1 MDNVIQYIGLSE
13 LIPGEFHPH
22 LETSNDNLENLTNS
36 IKNYGILEPLIV
48 RPKDKRFEIILG
60 NRRYKAASS
69 LGMEKVP
76 VIILNIDDTKALE
89 LVISDNI
96 QRKELSSKEEAYLYE
111 KALSYPNT
119 NKEKLSIDLGIPL
132 DRITSKLNL
141 LNKNKQNEINKVM
154 QSNISTSSYNTQNNS
169 INNDI
174 INLSEL
180 NQKETEREDFY
191 MNNNQYENINM
202 NNNNFSNQGT
212 QQTSQ
217 PEPTFG
223 GRFFPSLEDEPT
235 NMNLNSNMNIQSPT
249 LTSSGFNSSPLIDL
263 TDLSSDK
270 TQNPSVSQDPT
281 NQSISLPNLDNSSPI
296 SLDQLNITPTPLPEN
311 QNINLSQPKEESL
324 NINPISNQSN
334 NQPIDLNQNI
344 NLSQPKE
351 ESLNINPIPN
361 QLNNQPIDLNQNIP
375 SQPEPVNNMLN
386 NFNLGN
392 SKIDVQQSI
401 EPQTPNIPQMP
412 NIEQITAEN
421 TTNQEQ
427 FYQPNNTN
435 PIPNATNLEPI
446 SNTPKKDIIPV
457 ANMIKNLAI
466 GIGEF
471 GYKINITENDSNNS
485 YSITIEVEK

>member
-324 NINPISNQSN
+324 NINPI
-334 NQPIDLNQNI
+334 
-344 NLSQPKE
+344 
-351 ESLNINPIPN
+351 PN
-361 QLNNQPIDLNQNIP
+361 QLNNQSIDLNQNIP

-386 NFNLGN
+386 KFNLGN

-421 TTNQEQ
+421 PTNQEQ
-427 FYQPNNTN
+427 FEQPNNTN

>member
-22 LETSNDNLENLTNS
+22 LETSNDNIENLISS
-36 IKNYGILEPLIV
+36 IKSYGILEPLIV

-111 KALSYPNT
+111 KLLSYPNT

-141 LNKNKQNEINKVM
+141 LNKNKKNEINKDI
-154 QSNISTSSYNTQNNS
+154 QSKISAVNYNNQNNS

-202 NNNNFSNQGT
+202 NNNNFNNKEAQPNA
-212 QQTSQ
+212 QQ
-217 PEPTFG
+217 EPTFG

-235 NMNLNSNMNIQSPT
+235 NMNLNSTMNIQSPT
-249 LTSSGFNSSPLIDL
+249 PISNGFNSGPLIDL

-270 TQNPSVSQDPT
+270 NQPPLVSQAPT
-281 NQSISLPNLDNSSPI
+281 NQSISLPNLDNGSPI
-296 SLDQLNITPTPLPEN
+296 SLEQLNIQPTPLSEN

-324 NINPISNQSN
+324 NINS
-334 NQPIDLNQNI
+334 
-344 NLSQPKE
+344 
-351 ESLNINPIPN
+351 IPN

>member
-324 NINPISNQSN
+324 NINPI
-334 NQPIDLNQNI
+334 
-344 NLSQPKE
+344 
-351 ESLNINPIPN
+351 PN

>member
-180 NQKETEREDFY
+180 NQKEKEREDFN

-324 NINPISNQSN
+324 NINPI
-334 NQPIDLNQNI
+334 
-344 NLSQPKE
+344 
-351 ESLNINPIPN
+351 PN
-361 QLNNQPIDLNQNIP
+361 QLNNQSIDLNQNIP

-386 NFNLGN
+386 KFNLGN

-421 TTNQEQ
+421 PTNQEQ
-427 FYQPNNTN
+427 FEQPNNTN

>member
-22 LETSNDNLENLTNS
+22 LETSNDNIENLISS
-36 IKNYGILEPLIV
+36 IKSYGILEPLIV

-202 NNNNFSNQGT
+202 NNNNFNNKEAQPNA
-212 QQTSQ
+212 QQ
-217 PEPTFG
+217 EPTFG

-235 NMNLNSNMNIQSPT
+235 NMNLNSTMNIQSPT
-249 LTSSGFNSSPLIDL
+249 PISNGFNSGPLIDL

-270 TQNPSVSQDPT
+270 NQPPLVSQAPT
-281 NQSISLPNLDNSSPI
+281 NQSISLPNLDNGSPI
-296 SLDQLNITPTPLPEN
+296 SLEQLNIQPTPLSEN

-324 NINPISNQSN
+324 NINS
-334 NQPIDLNQNI
+334 
-344 NLSQPKE
+344 
-351 ESLNINPIPN
+351 IPN